1 MRVLGPF
8 RDKIDAID
16 DQLVELLARRYEV
29 VHRVAEVKRE
39 HGIDP
44 ILPDRVQAVKDRV
57 AARSR
62 SVGLDPD
69 LAVRLWTI
77 IIDEACALESRL
89 IAARSAEGDTGNAVR

>member
-8 RDKIDAID
+8 RDEIDAID
-16 DQLVELLARRYEV
+16 NQLVELLARRYEV
-29 VHRVAEVKRE
+29 VSRVAEVKRE

-62 SVGLDPD
+62 SVGFDPN

-89 IAARSAEGDTGNAVR
+89 IAAHSAEEGTSNVPR